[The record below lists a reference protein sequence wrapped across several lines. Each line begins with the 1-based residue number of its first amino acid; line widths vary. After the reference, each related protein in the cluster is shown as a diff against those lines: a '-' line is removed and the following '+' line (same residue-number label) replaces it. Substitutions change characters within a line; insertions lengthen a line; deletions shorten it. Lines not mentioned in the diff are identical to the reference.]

1 MFETAEM
8 SRLTVASA
16 VNKLEE
22 VLRICAD
29 LGCVH
34 IEEYG
39 NFEDGIG
46 VGKSIDSEESAKTS
60 QLLTKA
66 RALQSEIS
74 AINAGGPKS
83 MAEVKKLVESMGAKI
98 DDALLNVDVVRD
110 SEADISNLNERVKA
124 LERVAPLG
132 IPLDLMAGFE
142 GVELFIAETSKASKA
157 HSEFSDI
164 RADIELQVSKGVIA
178 IACRPSDSAAVQIG
192 LSALGAKPIQ
202 IPSGEGSAVQMIEQ
216 AKSNI
221 ESLEKSIE
229 SANKSIAAWNNDHG
243 RDLVILLEYL
253 EREESIYTAP
263 TLMAVSNQAFVLDG
277 WVPSSDKARVEKA
290 LAKVASHISIEKH
303 VDDHHHDD
311 HHEEDEHVKQVP
323 KELQM
328 LSDYLEL
335 KKSTVFEFF
344 TSMDLDN
351 SGELEFP
358 EIEAAM
364 KKADIPDMPP
374 LNMARFLAAI
384 DLNRDGKINLP
395 ELDLAIGAIHNG
407 TYGVAEHH
415 DDAQPPIKFE
425 NGDFSE
431 PFELLVDLVGRPKY
445 GTFDPTLLMTF
456 TFPIFYGM
464 ILGDWGYGL
473 VLCAIAA
480 YFGTKPFATDPL
492 AQNGLTILRWMGIW
506 CIIWGLIFAEGF
518 GFVWDDTGQ
527 MGNSSPFDFIYDWT
541 YANIHVPGTLADL
554 LAMGGLHVPFHR
566 ATPGGGLQEYVVLSV
581 YVGILHIF
589 VGLFIGLYTVWKAH
603 GAAAAFFEKGSWLL
617 IMTGG
622 TMQAR
627 NMVMGFNEL
636 FELQIWTVLIAIGL
650 VSLVI
655 GLAVYEKFGWVGGLV
670 MGPIEIFGLL
680 ANTLS
685 YLRIM
690 GVGVAGVKIAEI
702 SINMGWEKIGP
713 AMDAGDYLGLI
724 LGIVLFVLVQLF
736 AIALGILSPSI
747 HAIRLHFVEW
757 MGKFYDGS
765 GIAFSPLGG
774 RTLHLEG
781 KS

>member
-8 SRLTVASA
+8 SRLTVASP
-16 VNKLEE
+16 VDKLEE
-22 VLRICAD
+22 VIRICAD

-46 VGKSIDSEESAKTS
+46 VGQSISSDESAITS

-74 AINAGGPKS
+74 AINTDGPKS
-83 MAEVKKLVESMGAKI
+83 LAEVKKLVGPMASKIDDALAKI
-98 DDALLNVDVVRD
+98 DDARD
-110 SEADISNLNERVKA
+110 AESEISNLNERVKA

-132 IPLDLMAGFE
+132 IPLDLMAGFD
-142 GVELFIAETSKASKA
+142 GLELFIAETSKASKA
-157 HSEFSDI
+157 YSEFSDI
-164 RADIELQVSKGVIA
+164 LSNIELQVAKGVIA
-178 IACRPSDSAAVQIG
+178 VACRPSDSAAIQIG

-202 IPSGEGSAVQMIEQ
+202 IPSGEGSADKMIAE

-221 ESLEKSIE
+221 ESLESSIE
-229 SANKSIAAWNNDHG
+229 SSNKAIEQWSKENG
-243 RDLVILLEYL
+243 RDLVILLEHL

-263 TLMAVSNQAFVLDG
+263 TLFAVSNKAFVLDG
-277 WVPSSDKARVEKA
+277 WVPSSDKSKVEKA
-290 LAKVASHISIEKH
+290 LGKVASHISIERH
-303 VDDHHHDD
+303 VDDHHHHDD
-311 HHEEDEHVKQVP
+311 HDDSGHAKEVP
-323 KELQM
+323 EELQM
-328 LSDYLEL
+328 LSDYLEVKNL
-335 KKSTVFEFF
+335 SVFEFF
-344 TSMDLDN
+344 KSMDLDE
-351 SGELEFP
+351 SGELEFA

-374 LNMARFLAAI
+374 LNMARFLVAI

-395 ELDLAIGAIHNG
+395 ELDLAIGAIRNG
-407 TYGVAEHH
+407 SYTTAEYH

-425 NGDFSE
+425 NGEFSE

-480 YFGTKPFATDPL
+480 YFGSKPFAVDPL

-566 ATPGGGLQEYVVLSV
+566 ACL
-581 YVGILHIF
+581 
-589 VGLFIGLYTVWKAH
+589 LYT
-603 GAAAAFFEKGSWLL
+603 
-617 IMTGG
+617 
-622 TMQAR
+622 
-627 NMVMGFNEL
+627 
-636 FELQIWTVLIAIGL
+636 
-650 VSLVI
+650 
-655 GLAVYEKFGWVGGLV
+655 
-670 MGPIEIFGLL
+670 
-680 ANTLS
+680 
-685 YLRIM
+685 
-690 GVGVAGVKIAEI
+690 
-702 SINMGWEKIGP
+702 
-713 AMDAGDYLGLI
+713 
-724 LGIVLFVLVQLF
+724 
-736 AIALGILSPSI
+736 SPSP
-747 HAIRLHFVEW
+747 R
-757 MGKFYDGS
+757 D
-765 GIAFSPLGG
+765 
-774 RTLHLEG
+774 
-781 KS
+781 